1 MCAILSPETAA
12 FKPQNHTESV
22 MSDLSRIDERLSQVV
37 ELLRCLLAEIRK
49 TRQALEEDTKSAFP
63 LGGATPPAEP
73 L

>member
-1 MCAILSPETAA
+1 
-12 FKPQNHTESV
+12 